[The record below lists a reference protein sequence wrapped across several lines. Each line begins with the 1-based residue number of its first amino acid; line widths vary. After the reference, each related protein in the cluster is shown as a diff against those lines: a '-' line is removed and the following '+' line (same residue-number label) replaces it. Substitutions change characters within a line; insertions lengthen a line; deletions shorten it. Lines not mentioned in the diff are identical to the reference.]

1 MSSVI
6 WKIRN
11 FISHPNRFA
20 STTPINKPCWNTH
33 WIRGPILNHVNVTEM
48 TIFNAYCKPCRETI
62 SYWPV
67 MVLPYQ
73 REPLDTIEQVVIES
87 LAGNSIRD
95 SAARISYD
103 PRTVSRRIR
112 LTFAQALIIVFQAI
126 RRILKL
132 MPTILPLM
140 ASGVDGASRLLFAWL
155 RKFAGWI
162 GYPHLNRLMGL
173 CNLIGRGD
181 WDLWGALLGSAR
193 SRVKGMPIPV

>member
-1 MSSVI
+1 
-6 WKIRN
+6 
-11 FISHPNRFA
+11 
-20 STTPINKPCWNTH
+20 
-33 WIRGPILNHVNVTEM
+33 
-48 TIFNAYCKPCRETI
+48 
-62 SYWPV
+62 

-73 REPLDTIEQVVIES
+73 REPLDTIEQVVIEN

-95 SAARISYD
+95 SAARINYD
-103 PRTVSRRIR
+103 PRTVSRWIR

-140 ASGVDGASRLLFAWL
+140 ASGVDNAPRLLFAWL
-155 RKFAGWI
+155 RQFAGWI

-181 WDLWGALLGSAR
+181 WDLWGALLGRAR
-193 SRVKGMPIPV
+193 SRVKEMPIPV